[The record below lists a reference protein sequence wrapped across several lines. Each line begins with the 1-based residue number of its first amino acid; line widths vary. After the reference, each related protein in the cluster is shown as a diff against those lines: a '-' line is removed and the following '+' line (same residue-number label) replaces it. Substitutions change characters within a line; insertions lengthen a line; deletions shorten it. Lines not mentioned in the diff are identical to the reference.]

1 MIEMKKSP
9 PQIARRTGFTLI
21 ELLVVI
27 AIIAI
32 LAGLL
37 LPALARAKLKAQQ
50 IHCLNNCKQITLAY
64 FTYISDNGTL
74 IGHPDP
80 AGPSANQDWM
90 GTLLSYYSNTNVIFC
105 PVAARMITPLPGANP
120 PGFAD
125 AAWAWTPNATPPIIY
140 WGSYALN
147 GWLYSD
153 ELNPAANNPMI
164 THPSGLFHNEAGI
177 QHTSQTPVFAD
188 SVWINFWAQIG
199 DSPPANL
206 YNPGYNGGT
215 GLWRITIAR
224 HGNGAAAAAPVNVP
238 IGQPLPGGVNIG
250 MADGHA
256 ELIKLPLLFNYYWSA
271 DWVVPN
277 TPY

>member
-1 MIEMKKSP
+1 MFRG
-9 PQIARRTGFTLI
+9 AFTLI

-50 IHCLNNCKQITLAY
+50 IKCLNNVKQITLAY
-64 FTYISDNGTL
+64 FTYINDNSTL

-80 AGPSANQDWM
+80 ASPSANQDWM
-90 GTLLSYYSNTNVIFC
+90 GTLVSYYGNNTNIVFC
-105 PVAARMITPLPGANP
+105 PVAAREITPLPMANP

-125 AAWAWTPNATPPIIY
+125 AAWAWTSPTVPI

-164 THPSGLFHNEAGI
+164 THPAGLFHNEAGI
-177 QHTSQTPVFAD
+177 QHSSQTPVFAD
-188 SVWINFWAQIG
+188 SVWINFWPQIS
-199 DSPPANL
+199 DTPPASLNV
-206 YNPGYNGGT
+206 YNPGYSAMSQ
-215 GLWRITIAR
+215 LPRITIAR
-224 HGNGAAAAAPVNVP
+224 HGNGAASAAPKTLP
-238 IGQPLPGGVNIG
+238 AGTTMPGGVNIG

-256 ELIKLPLLFNYYWSA
+256 ELVKLPTFFNYYWSA
-271 DWVVPN
+271 DWQVPN